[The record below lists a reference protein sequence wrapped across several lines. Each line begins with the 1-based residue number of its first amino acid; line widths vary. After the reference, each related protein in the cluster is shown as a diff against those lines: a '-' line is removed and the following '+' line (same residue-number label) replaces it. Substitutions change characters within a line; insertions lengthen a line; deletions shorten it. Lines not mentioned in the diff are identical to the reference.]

1 MPGKTNP
8 TDATHQANRAHGF
21 RANTFPSRGQSTFNK
36 GIKRQ
41 ARDRSFDTEHLVAD
55 YLALCRDPLSDLQR
69 WIDESEKGFKG
80 RSLFRQSPWRSAH
93 AQSSPSRLASPGKGF
108 RDDALHA
115 MRGGLFSR
123 PGAGLSQ
130 YDQLRSFRAEGRAG
144 DEARDQKINAVH
156 AEPLRSLRVEPGFQ
170 DAERGDGEAL
180 HSGRRAASGG
190 ADLLRPVYSEAPGEP
205 PEEALASD
213 SQQGKIA
220 EIRSHYASLIAT
232 IQSAF
237 KGITA
242 TAMIQRLQEEEAAIV
257 REIRERR
264 HRANRIRHDEPS
276 PPEEIAEVFPTELQ
290 PG

>member
-1 MPGKTNP
+1 MPR
-8 TDATHQANRAHGF
+8 ATHAHRAD
-21 RANTFPSRGQSTFNK
+21 ANTFLSRRKSPPNK

-55 YLALCRDPLSDLQR
+55 YLALCRDPLSDLQH
-69 WIDESEKGFKG
+69 WIDESEKAFKG

-93 AQSSPSRLASPGKGF
+93 AQSSHSLASPGNGF
-108 RDDALHA
+108 RDDALQA

-130 YDQLRSFRAEGRAG
+130 YDQLRSFRAEGGAG
-144 DEARDQKINAVH
+144 DEARDQTINAVH

-170 DAERGDGEAL
+170 DAQRGDGEAL
-180 HSGRRAASGG
+180 RSGRQAASGG
-190 ADLLRPVYSEAPGEP
+190 ADLLRPVHSETPGQL

-213 SQQGKIA
+213 SQEGKVA

-232 IQSAF
+232 IQGAF
-237 KGITA
+237 KGIAA
-242 TAMIQRLQEEEAAIV
+242 TAMIQRLQDEEAAIV

-264 HRANRIRHDEPS
+264 HRADRIRHDEPS
-276 PPEEIAEVFPTELQ
+276 PPEEMTEIFLTDPQ
-290 PG
+290 LG